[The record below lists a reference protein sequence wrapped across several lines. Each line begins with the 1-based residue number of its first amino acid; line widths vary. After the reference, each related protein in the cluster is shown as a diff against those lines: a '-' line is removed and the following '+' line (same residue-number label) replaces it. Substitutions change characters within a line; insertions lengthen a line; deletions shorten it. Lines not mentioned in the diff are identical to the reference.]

1 MDLFIEKIKSITT
14 LDDAKEL
21 LLDQTKQCENCKHVK
36 EAVEFATL
44 WHEGQFRKSSQPYII
59 HPILVA
65 SLVSYFGGDE
75 EMIIAALL
83 HDVLEDTACTDRE
96 IEEKFSTN
104 ITKLVEGLT
113 KIIEI
118 REAKLIPSSSDERL
132 ITSALSFRKMLLASI
147 SDVRVLVVKLCDRLH
162 NMLTLDALS
171 PAKQKRIS
179 EETLV
184 VYAPIA
190 HRLGI
195 SKIKNILEDLS
206 FYYIM
211 PDEYNKIDS
220 LLYAKDQELQL
231 ALNSYID
238 KVTKLLL
245 QNGFVDKS
253 FEIQRRIKHYYSI
266 YMKMHRKGICIDEVL
281 DLMAIRVLVKEPL
294 DCYKALGII
303 HQNFTPL
310 ISRFKDYVAVP
321 KDNGYQTI
329 HTTIFNNTSIIETQ
343 IRTFDMHKT
352 AEYGIAAHW
361 KYKGLSTL
369 SPKLE
374 WLNELKNQSDE
385 SENIE
390 EMYSLAKDD
399 LYSEDISVF
408 SPKGDIYT
416 LPRGATAL
424 DFAYAV
430 HTEVGNHAQKSLVN
444 KLRVPLL
451 TELKNGDIVSI
462 ERSEELVLRCSWIE
476 SVKTAKAKN
485 AMKSN
490 CKQKLKELNTLIG
503 ENILLNSFNLKYQQ
517 LEPYLDEL
525 NLEQNLHRLA
535 TDHEYLQEIL
545 LQLKSIIIKNA
556 KILPI
561 ISPIRKY
568 KLKLQKFD
576 NLIFHTTSGISKVMF
591 EYCCHPKRG
600 DDIVAFKDGS
610 NAVIHHKFCS
620 NAHKNLKKRVP
631 TYFVEWEKT
640 KPDIYKLIVSI
651 ENKRGSL
658 AEFLQFLAKID
669 VNLVTIELSQH
680 ENSEAIFF
688 KMEVEVP
695 KKSIDKLISTKNS
708 KYRVIEFVPIDDA
721 YKKI

>member
-1 MDLFIEKIKSITT
+1 MDLFIEKIKSTHT
-14 LDDAKEL
+14 LDDAKAL
-21 LLDQTKQCENCKHVK
+21 LLSQIDNNQKIIT
-36 EAVEFATL
+36 ALDFASK
-44 WHEGQFRKSSQPYII
+44 WHEGQYRKSGEPYII

-65 SLVSYFGGDE
+65 SFVSYFGGDE
-75 EMIIAALL
+75 EMVISALL
-83 HDVLEDTACTDRE
+83 HDVLEDTPCSSEE
-96 IEEKFSTN
+96 IVEIFGEHVG
-104 ITKLVEGLT
+104 KLVEGLT

-118 REAKLIPSSSDERL
+118 REEKLIPSTSDERL
-132 ITSALSFRKMLLASI
+132 ISSALSFRKMLLASI
-147 SDVRVLVVKLCDRLH
+147 SDVRVLVIKLCDRLH

-195 SKIKNILEDLS
+195 SKLKNALEDLS
-206 FYYIM
+206 FYYLM
-211 PDEYNKIDS
+211 PEEYKKIES
-220 LLYAKDQELQL
+220 LLFAKDQELQL
-231 ALNSYID
+231 ALNSFTD
-238 KVTKLLL
+238 EVTKLLL

-253 FEIQRRIKHYYSI
+253 FEIQKRIKHLYSI
-266 YMKMHRKGICIDEVL
+266 YTKMHRKGICIDEVL

-310 ISRFKDYVAVP
+310 ISRFKDYIAIP

-361 KYKGLSTL
+361 KYKGVSGL

-385 SENIE
+385 GEDIT

-430 HTEVGNHAQKSLVN
+430 HTEVGNRALKAYIN
-444 KLRVPLL
+444 KTRVPLL
-451 TELKNGDIVSI
+451 TELKNGDIVNI
-462 ERSEELVLRCSWIE
+462 ETADKLILRCSWIE
-476 SVKTAKAKN
+476 SLKTAKAKN
-485 AMKSN
+485 AMKLN
-490 CKQKLKELNTLIG
+490 CKQKRKELNILIG
-503 ENILLNSFNLKYQQ
+503 ENILLNVFNLKYEEI
-517 LEPYLDEL
+517 EPYIQKLH
-525 NLEQNLHRLA
+525 LEQNLYKLA
-535 TDHEYLQEIL
+535 IDHDYLQEII
-545 LQLKSIIIKNA
+545 LQLKRAIIKDT

-568 KLKLQKFD
+568 KLKIQKFE
-576 NLIFHTTSGISKVMF
+576 NLIFHTTTSISKVMF
-591 EYCCHPKRG
+591 DYCCHPKRG

-610 NAVIHHKFCS
+610 NAVIHHQFCTNS
-620 NAHKNLKKRVP
+620 YTKLKKRVP
-631 TYFVEWEKT
+631 TFFVEWAKER
-640 KPDIYKLIVSI
+640 PDTYKLIVSI
-651 ENKRGSL
+651 ENKKGSL
-658 AEFLQFLAKID
+658 ADFLQFLAKID
-669 VNLVTIELSQH
+669 VNLVTIELSEH

-695 KKSIDKLISTKNS
+695 KESIDKLISAKNN
-708 KYRVIEFVPIDDA
+708 KYRVIEFVPIADA
-721 YKKI
+721 YKSV